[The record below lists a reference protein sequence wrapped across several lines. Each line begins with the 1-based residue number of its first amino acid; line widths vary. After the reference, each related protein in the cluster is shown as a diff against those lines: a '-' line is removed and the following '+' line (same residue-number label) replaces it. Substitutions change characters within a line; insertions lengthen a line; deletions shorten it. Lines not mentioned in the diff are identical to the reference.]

1 MNDHTP
7 NLNRMPPD
15 GDRLSVLR
23 EEQIARWS
31 AGDRTP
37 VESILAAHPGLGF
50 EDAQVLI
57 VGEMLLRWEA
67 GELPT
72 ADEYA
77 VRFPDHADDLRA
89 QFELQDT
96 LDGPLMPPLKDATEP
111 VSVPG
116 YLITGELGK
125 GGWATVYLARHL
137 VLGRPVALKVF
148 NPVPPSEEHFARRFV
163 EEARI
168 LAKLDHP
175 HIVRVYDSGTA
186 GDRLYM
192 ALEYAPNGT
201 LADCVKAGRLPVA
214 DAVAVVTKLARAV
227 GVAHRLGI
235 IHRDIKPSNVL
246 LNKHGEPLLADFG
259 LAKDV
264 AESLGMTAPGT
275 TVGTPAYM
283 PPEQARAEPGTLGPP
298 ADVYALAAVLY
309 ELLAGTP
316 PLIAP
321 TMALTLRM
329 IQEETPMPLTEREPT
344 TPKWLS
350 ALVARCLDKGR
361 DKRPPTGDAL
371 ADALDA
377 GDVPV
382 TPEASA
388 KKSWWKWW

>member
-1 MNDHTP
+1 MSSPAPAIDP
-7 NLNRMPPD
+7 
-15 GDRLSVLR
+15 LSVLR
-23 EEQIARWS
+23 EEQIARWT
-31 AGDRTP
+31 AGERTP
-37 VESILAAHPGLGF
+37 VEAILAAHPDLPF

-67 GELPT
+67 GESPA

-77 VRFPDHADDLRA
+77 ARFPDHADDLRA
-89 QFELQDT
+89 QFDLQGT
-96 LDGPLMPPLKDATEP
+96 LDGPLMPPPTEAAEP

-186 GDRLYM
+186 GGRLFM

-201 LADCVKAGRLPVA
+201 LADRVKAGKLPVA
-214 DAVAVVTKLARAV
+214 EAVAVVTKLARAV
-227 GVAHRLGI
+227 GVAHRIGVV
-235 IHRDIKPSNVL
+235 HRDIKPSNVL
-246 LNKHGEPLLADFG
+246 LNRDGEPLLADFG

-264 AESLGMTAPGT
+264 ADSLGLTALGT

-309 ELLAGTP
+309 DLLAGTP

-321 TMALTLRM
+321 TTARTLRM
-329 IQEETPMPLTEREPT
+329 IQEDTPAPLTQREPAV
-344 TPKWLS
+344 PQWLS
-350 ALVARCLDKGR
+350 DLVAKCLDKSR
-361 DKRPPTGDAL
+361 DQRPPTGDAL
-371 ADALDA
+371 ADLLDA
-377 GDVPV
+377 GNVPAPA
-382 TPEASA
+382 TPA
-388 KKSWWKWW
+388 KRSWWKWWR